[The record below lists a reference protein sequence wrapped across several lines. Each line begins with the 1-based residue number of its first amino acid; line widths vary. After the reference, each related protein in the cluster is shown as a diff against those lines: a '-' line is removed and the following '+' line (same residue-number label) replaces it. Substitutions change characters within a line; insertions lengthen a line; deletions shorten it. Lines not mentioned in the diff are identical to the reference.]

1 MFKAFGVLARFKFL
15 RGTALDPFG
24 RTKERKE
31 ERRLIEDY
39 MGTMRELAAGLTA
52 ENQSL
57 ASEIARLPE
66 RIRGYGHIKDA
77 AIVAAKDREAALLA
91 SFRHPAPAA
100 SAAE

>member
-1 MFKAFGVLARFKFL
+1 M
-15 RGTALDPFG
+15 
-24 RTKERKE
+24 

-39 MGTMRELAAGLTA
+39 IAVMRELASGLTS

-57 ASEIARLPE
+57 ALEIARLPE

-77 AIVAAKDREAALLA
+77 AIAAAKDREAALLA
-91 SFRHPAPAA
+91 SFRQPAPAA